1 MTTNEKIIEFIS
13 MNPNSISSE
22 IAKGIEINP
31 KTLSGNLTEL
41 KKYLYICI
49 DKSLKMI
56 LIKTSLTSK
65 CPLRLLSRAVCPFM
79 LVGFYFL

>member
-1 MTTNEKIIEFIS
+1 
-13 MNPNSISSE
+13 
-22 IAKGIEINP
+22 
-31 KTLSGNLTEL
+31 
-41 KKYLYICI
+41 LYICI